1 MKEIERIRAAAQVS
15 VGRAT
20 MFGALAIWAASFG
33 FISWPLTAFRL
44 AALLS
49 TLTMVILIYKA
60 LQAPRRPYRRTE
72 VWIMLG
78 KAHDLP
84 EERAQHVFAEVMGET
99 FWRFASL
106 VAVVAA
112 VLWVATFGVGLFA
125 PGSGMPRAVF

>member
-1 MKEIERIRAAAQVS
+1 MSEIERIRAAAQVS

-60 LQAPRRPYRRTE
+60 VQALSDVQAAEVLDFIYSLRTRQELVEHRDLQAAQQDAMYHVWDNPEDE
-72 VWIMLG
+72 VWNH
-78 KAHDLP
+78 A
-84 EERAQHVFAEVMGET
+84 
-99 FWRFASL
+99 
-106 VAVVAA
+106 
-112 VLWVATFGVGLFA
+112 
-125 PGSGMPRAVF
+125 

>member
-1 MKEIERIRAAAQVS
+1 MSDIERIRAAAQVS

-60 LQAPRRPYRRTE
+60 VQAPRRPYRRTE
-72 VWIMLG
+72 VWVMLG
-78 KAHDLP
+78 KNHGLP
-84 EERAQHVFAEVMGET
+84 EESAQHVISGVLRDT

-106 VAVVAA
+106 VAAVAG
-112 VLWVATFGVGLFA
+112 VLWLAAIALGIFA
-125 PGSGMPRAVF
+125 PGMALGVN